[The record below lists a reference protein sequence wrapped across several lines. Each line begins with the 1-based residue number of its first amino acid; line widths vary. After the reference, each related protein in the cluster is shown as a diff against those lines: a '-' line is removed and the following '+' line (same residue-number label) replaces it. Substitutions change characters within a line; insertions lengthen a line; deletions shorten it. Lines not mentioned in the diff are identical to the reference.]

1 MGDICLATMKLAE
14 KAYFCNVKQFIY
26 ASSGSVYGVSDAD
39 KVTEDT
45 DLNPISEYNKTK
57 MCAERI
63 LLSYSDRMKVQIIRP
78 ATVCGYSERMRL
90 DVCCKLANN
99 AGPRKRCY
107 NCIGWQSNK
116 TKYPYR

>member
-1 MGDICLATMKLAE
+1 M
-14 KAYFCNVKQFIY
+14 
-26 ASSGSVYGVSDAD
+26 SDAD

-90 DVCCKLANN
+90 DVAVNLLTFQAL
-99 AGPRKRCY
+99 
-107 NCIGWQSNK
+107 
-116 TKYPYR
+116 TKGKITVLGGNQVRPNIHIDDICNVYSTMLHKQYKCNLGVAES